1 MVLLFHFIIPTI
13 LSWEELQEL
22 FLPTLT
28 RLQSKPWPLEIV
40 INHPGFLLS
49 PVQLLWLQAGLEI
62 SHSVA
67 PEQVPSS
74 PTPTQRK
81 EKKKKRRKKKRKN
94 SPDLKDHTLL
104 LEAVLQALWAPW
116 LSWGSKRNQGPG
128 EGRGGIWVLLAAGE
142 IIH

>member
-62 SHSVA
+62 IHSVA
-67 PEQVPSS
+67 PEQVPSY

-81 EKKKKRRKKKRKN
+81 EKKKEEEEKEEEKRKKP
-94 SPDLKDHTLL
+94 SPDLKDHMLL
-104 LEAVLQALWAPW
+104 WKLCCRLCGPLAELGLQEKP
-116 LSWGSKRNQGPG
+116 RPG
-128 EGRGGIWVLLAAGE
+128 
-142 IIH
+142 

>member
-1 MVLLFHFIIPTI
+1 MVLLFRFIIPTI

-28 RLQSKPWPLEIV
+28 RLQSEPWPWEIV

-49 PVQLLWLQAGLEI
+49 STSLAIGWSGDQLLCCPRTGPQFPH
-62 SHSVA
+62 SH
-67 PEQVPSS
+67 PEKGG
-74 PTPTQRK
+74 R
-81 EKKKKRRKKKRKN
+81 EKKT
-94 SPDLKDHTLL
+94 SPDLKDLKLL
-104 LEAVLQALWAPW
+104 LKAVLQALRGPW
-116 LSWGSKRNQGPG
+116 LSWGSKRSQGPG